1 MTITSRAR
9 RRYTEEQRLA
19 FLARFQRS
27 DLSQAEFCRRERIS
41 VSTFSLWRGAGGAT
55 RRDRP
60 SVPGFAEVRL
70 SAPAATSTVTLHLPS
85 GAKLEVATGSDAMW
99 HGLGL
104 LLKSLH
110 S

>member
-1 MTITSRAR
+1 MAMTSRAR
-9 RRYTEEQRLA
+9 RRYTDEQRSA
-19 FLARFQRS
+19 ALARFDRG
-27 DLSQAEFCRRERIS
+27 DLSQAEFCRRARIR
-41 VSTFSLWRGAGGAT
+41 VSTFSLWRRSADAP

-60 SVPGFAEVRL
+60 RMPGFAEVRL
-70 SAPAATSTVTLHLPS
+70 SGPAAPSAVTLHLPS

>member
-1 MTITSRAR
+1 M
-9 RRYTEEQRLA
+9 
-19 FLARFQRS
+19 
-27 DLSQAEFCRRERIS
+27 
-41 VSTFSLWRGAGGAT
+41 
-55 RRDRP
+55 
-60 SVPGFAEVRL
+60 PGFAEVRL
-70 SAPAATSTVTLHLPS
+70 SGPAATSAVTLHLPS

>member
-1 MTITSRAR
+1 MTMTSRVR
-9 RRYTEEQRLA
+9 RSYTDEQRLA
-19 FLARFQRS
+19 FLERFQCS
-27 DLSQAEFCRRERIS
+27 DLSQAEFCRRAKIRH
-41 VSTFSLWRGAGGAT
+41 STFSLWRRSAGAP

-60 SVPGFAEVRL
+60 SMPGFAEVRL
-70 SAPAATSTVTLHLPS
+70 RAPAAASPVTLHLPS

>member
-1 MTITSRAR
+1 MTMTSGAR
-9 RRYTEEQRLA
+9 RRYTNEQRSA
-19 FLARFQRS
+19 ALARFDRS
-27 DLSQAEFCRRERIS
+27 DLSQAEFCRRARIS
-41 VSTFSLWRGAGGAT
+41 FSTFSLWRRSGGAV
-55 RRDRP
+55 RQDRP
-60 SVPGFAEVRL
+60 RMPEFAEVRL
-70 SAPAATSTVTLHLPS
+70 SAPAAASTVTLHLPS

>member
-1 MTITSRAR
+1 MTSRVR
-9 RRYTEEQRLA
+9 RRFTDEQRSA
-19 FLARFQRS
+19 ALARFDRS
-27 DLSQAEFCRRERIS
+27 DLSQAEFCRRARIS
-41 VSTFSLWRGAGGAT
+41 VSTFSLWRRSGGAA
-55 RRDRP
+55 RQERP
-60 SVPGFAEVRL
+60 RMPGFAEVRL
-70 SAPAATSTVTLHLPS
+70 SAPAAASAVTLHLPS

>member
-1 MTITSRAR
+1 MTMTSRAR
-9 RRYTEEQRLA
+9 RRYTDEQRLG

-27 DLSQAEFCRRERIS
+27 DLSQAEFCRRARIR
-41 VSTFSLWRGAGGAT
+41 VSTFSLWRRSGGAAH
-55 RRDRP
+55 RERP
-60 SVPGFAEVRL
+60 RVPGFAEVRL
-70 SAPAATSTVTLHLPS
+70 SAPAAASTVTLHLPS
-85 GAKLEVATGSDAMW
+85 GAKLEVAAGSDAMW